1 MSQHVSTDYFLLTR
15 SIIRKKA
22 RALLRIVPSSVI
34 IALAKCGTP
43 DDSPLF
49 DQQVGVSRKRGFLET
64 PQARGNPIL
73 TPKTSTAIQSRRIRV
88 GDYRIRYDLEG
99 EEVLLYRVRH
109 RRDMY
114 PD

>member
-1 MSQHVSTDYFLLTR
+1 MFCGLIEFPNPFSTPPESWDSQ
-15 SIIRKKA
+15 K
-22 RALLRIVPSSVI
+22 P
-34 IALAKCGTP
+34 
-43 DDSPLF
+43 
-49 DQQVGVSRKRGFLET
+49 GFFET

-99 EEVLLYRVRH
+99 EEILLYRVRH